1 MAGFRIEDRNAAET
15 ALVWPPGWACN
26 GRLLKDTDGALTLI
40 RGMSLESLPVPPY
53 TSEYGT
59 GWNPDSTWA
68 GHRTTAER
76 DLVDVPDYSPGHKVS
91 ETSTISSAES
101 CSSAMG

>member
-68 GHRTTAER
+68 GHRTTAGR

-91 ETSTISSAES
+91 ETSTIASAES
-101 CSSAMG
+101 CASAMG